1 MLWKKLEKDKRGKED
16 IDGVGTRKKLEKN
29 RGFREKKERKKDKY
43 DKR

>member
-29 RGFREKKERKKDKY
+29 RGFREKKKRKKE
-43 DKR
+43 R